1 MIAYITGASS
11 GLGAYTAQAL
21 ANNGWTVVAGA
32 RSFTGETDGRMT
44 RLPLDVTR
52 DDSVRDFMERAK
64 QIGAPDAVIHC
75 AAVLCFGSCEET
87 ALADYARVMETNFL
101 GMVRVNKQVLPLM
114 REKGGGKVVLF
125 SSINGLMG
133 LPFQSAYT
141 ASKHAIEGYAECLAQ
156 EAAPFGIQVMLIEP
170 GVAELLTREKL
181 PFRKKIGSPAQ
192 MLAPALHK
200 VLPGRAMN
208 RILRQYTLGG
218 K

>member
-1 MIAYITGASS
+1 
-11 GLGAYTAQAL
+11 
-21 ANNGWTVVAGA
+21 
-32 RSFTGETDGRMT
+32 
-44 RLPLDVTR
+44 
-52 DDSVRDFMERAK
+52 
-64 QIGAPDAVIHC
+64 
-75 AAVLCFGSCEET
+75 
-87 ALADYARVMETNFL
+87 METNFL
-101 GMVRVNKQVLPLM
+101 GMVRVNQQVLPLM

-156 EAAPFGIQVMLIEP
+156 EVTPFGIQVMLIEP
-170 GVAELLTREKL
+170 GDHRGGSSRCRLTSAGMTDASPYWADFRKGTEAIRRDEENGSDPAKLGRRVAELLTREKL

-200 VLPGRAMN
+200 VLPGRVMN

>member
-1 MIAYITGASS
+1 
-11 GLGAYTAQAL
+11 
-21 ANNGWTVVAGA
+21 
-32 RSFTGETDGRMT
+32 
-44 RLPLDVTR
+44 
-52 DDSVRDFMERAK
+52 
-64 QIGAPDAVIHC
+64 
-75 AAVLCFGSCEET
+75 
-87 ALADYARVMETNFL
+87 
-101 GMVRVNKQVLPLM
+101 MVRVNQQVLPLM

-156 EAAPFGIQVMLIEP
+156 EVTPFGIQVMLIEP
-170 GVAELLTREKL
+170 GDHRGGSSRCRLTSAAMTDASPYWADFRKGTEAIRRDEENGSDPAKLGRRVAELLKRDKL